1 MKLRRADSFAQQVER
16 ENETPKRIIV
26 VFPLNSLI
34 LVEQRTRSDL

>member
-26 VFPLNSLI
+26 VFQLNCLI
-34 LVEQRTRSDL
+34 LMEQIIRSDL